1 MPAVD
6 GLRQLKGTAFTIR
19 DPLPWAGVAEIARQ
33 GERLGYGAVFLPET
47 GARDTLATL
56 VGLAGE
62 TSTLLLGT
70 GVIPMRAR
78 TPDLAAMAAATVQER
93 SGGRHV
99 LGVGT
104 GGAAPGAL
112 DRLRDYVGAI
122 RERLDEGAPGA
133 ALGLPPPA
141 PVPIWMAA
149 LGPRAVRLAGEIADG
164 VILNWC
170 TPERVAEARA
180 AIRVAARGAGRDP
193 DTVTI
198 SVYVRAAFSERADEG
213 LLAAAAEYAAYPA
226 YARQFAAM
234 GVEATAEGVV
244 EAVCLRGDA
253 DRARR
258 RLEAYREA
266 GADLPVVYPVLA
278 PGDGAEASIATL
290 QPLAPDVA

>member
-6 GLRQLKGTAFTIR
+6 ELRQPKGTAFTIR
-19 DPLPWAGVAEIARQ
+19 DPLPWADVAKIARE
-33 GERLGYGAVFLPET
+33 GERLGYEAVLLPET
-47 GARDTLATL
+47 GARDALAAL

-78 TPDLAAMAAATVQER
+78 TPELAAMAAATVQER

-112 DRLRDYVGAI
+112 DRLRDYVEAI
-122 RERLDEGAPGA
+122 RHRLHRGSPGAP
-133 ALGLPPPA
+133 ALPLPA
-141 PVPIWMAA
+141 PVPIWVAA
-149 LGPRAVRLAGEIADG
+149 LGPKATRLAGEIADG

-170 TPERVAEARA
+170 TPERVAEAREAIRDA
-180 AIRVAARGAGRDP
+180 AIAAGRDP
-193 DTVTI
+193 DGVTI
-198 SVYVRAAFSERADEG
+198 SVYIRAAFSDRADEG
-213 LLAAAAEYAAYPA
+213 LLAAAGEYASYPA

-234 GVEATAEGVV
+234 GVEATAERVV
-244 EAVCLRGDA
+244 EAVCLRGDPA
-253 DRARR
+253 RARGR
-258 RLEAYREA
+258 FEAYREA

-278 PGDGAEASIATL
+278 PGEGAEASIVTL
-290 QPLAPDVA
+290 RTLAPAVA